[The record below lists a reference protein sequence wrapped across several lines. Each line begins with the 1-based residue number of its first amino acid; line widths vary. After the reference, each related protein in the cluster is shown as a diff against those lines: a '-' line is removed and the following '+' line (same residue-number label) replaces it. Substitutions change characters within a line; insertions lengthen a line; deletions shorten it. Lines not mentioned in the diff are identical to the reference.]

1 MHKPP
6 GGDPVMSNLTKLNP
20 LLEFVG
26 GVAVLIGLVFVGLE
40 LRQNTEAVQAATL
53 QSLTEQ
59 SQDYLL
65 LLAEDGEINAIWR
78 KGVADLS
85 KLDAGE
91 ASRFNFLYRAQWI
104 RFQNAYLQW
113 RRGTL
118 DDNDWAF
125 YAGIICRKGGDKG
138 SPSARGATWPDH
150 RGALTTDFVA
160 FVEACWTDGA
170 RGQ

>member
-1 MHKPP
+1 MSE
-6 GGDPVMSNLTKLNP
+6 SNLARLNP
-20 LLEFVG
+20 LLEFFG
-26 GVAVLIGLVFVGLE
+26 GIAVLMGLVFVGLE

-53 QSLTEQ
+53 QSITEQ
-59 SQDYLL
+59 SQEYLL
-65 LLAEDGEINAIWR
+65 LLASDEEINAIWR
-78 KGVADLS
+78 RGVANLS
-85 KLDAGE
+85 QLDEGE

-125 YAGIICRKGGDKG
+125 YEGIICRKGGDAG

-150 RGALTTDFVA
+150 KSALTRDFVE
-160 FVEACWTDGA
+160 FVEICWAG
-170 RGQ
+170 

>member
-1 MHKPP
+1 
-6 GGDPVMSNLTKLNP
+6 MSEANLTKLNP
-20 LLEFVG
+20 LLEFFG
-26 GVAVLIGLVFVGLE
+26 GIAVLVGLIFVGLE
-40 LRQNTEAVQAATL
+40 LRQNTEAVQADTL
-53 QSLTEQ
+53 QSITEQ

-65 LLAEDGEINAIWR
+65 LLASDGEINAIWR
-78 KGVADLS
+78 QGVADLS
-85 KLDAGE
+85 ELDEGE

-125 YAGIICRKGGDKG
+125 YAGIICRKGGDEG

-150 RGALTTDFVA
+150 KGALTKE
-160 FVEACWTDGA
+160 FVEFVETCWES
-170 RGQ
+170 

>member
-1 MHKPP
+1 
-6 GGDPVMSNLTKLNP
+6 MSKMNVAKMNP
-20 LLEFVG
+20 LLEFIG
-26 GVAVLIGLVFVGLE
+26 GIAVLIGLVFVALE
-40 LRQNTEAVQAATL
+40 LRHNTEAVRAETL

-65 LLAEDGEINAIWR
+65 LLASDGEVNAIWR
-78 KGVADLS
+78 QGIADLS
-85 KLDAGE
+85 KLDEGQ

-104 RFQNAYLQW
+104 RLQNAYLQW

-125 YAGIICRKGGDKG
+125 YAGIICRQEGDSG

-150 RGALTTDFVA
+150 KGALTKDFVA
-160 FVEACWTDGA
+160 FVETCWGI
-170 RGQ
+170 

>member
-1 MHKPP
+1 MR
-6 GGDPVMSNLTKLNP
+6 DSRLAQMNP

-26 GVAVLIGLVFVGLE
+26 GVAVLVGLVFVGLE

-53 QSLTEQ
+53 QSITEQ

-65 LLAEDGEINAIWR
+65 LLAENGELNAIWR
-78 KGVADLS
+78 QGVSDLS
-85 KLDAGE
+85 KLDESE

-104 RFQNAYLQW
+104 RFQNAFLQW

-118 DDNDWAF
+118 DDDDWAF
-125 YAGIICRKGGDKG
+125 YEGIICRKEGDAG

-150 RGALTTDFVA
+150 RGALTSEFVA
-160 FVEACWTDGA
+160 FVESCWA
-170 RGQ
+170 R

>member
-1 MHKPP
+1 
-6 GGDPVMSNLTKLNP
+6 MSNSRLQKLNP

-26 GVAVLIGLVFVGLE
+26 GIAVLIGLVFVGLE

-53 QSLTEQ
+53 QSITEQ

-65 LLAEDGEINAIWR
+65 LLAADREVNEIWR
-78 KGVADLS
+78 RGVADLQQ
-85 KLDAGE
+85 LDESE

-104 RFQNAYLQW
+104 RFQNAFLQW

-118 DDNDWAF
+118 DDDDWAF
-125 YAGIICRKGGDKG
+125 YEGIICRKEGDAG

-150 RGALTTDFVA
+150 RGALTSEFVA
-160 FVEACWTDGA
+160 FVENCWSK
-170 RGQ
+170 

>member
-1 MHKPP
+1 
-6 GGDPVMSNLTKLNP
+6 MSENNLKNLNP
-20 LLEFVG
+20 LLEFFG
-26 GVAVLIGLVFVGLE
+26 GIAVLVGLIFVGLE
-40 LRQNTEAVQAATL
+40 LRQNTEAVQADTL
-53 QSLTEQ
+53 QSITEQ

-65 LLAEDGEINAIWR
+65 LLASDGEINAIWR
-78 KGVADLS
+78 QGVADLS
-85 KLDAGE
+85 KLDEGE

-125 YAGIICRKGGDKG
+125 YAGVICRKAGDDG

-150 RGALTTDFVA
+150 KGALTKDFVE
-160 FVEACWTDGA
+160 FVETCWA
-170 RGQ
+170 N

>member
-1 MHKPP
+1 
-6 GGDPVMSNLTKLNP
+6 MSEMKLARLSS

-26 GVAVLIGLVFVGLE
+26 GLAVLVGLIFVGLE

-65 LLAEDGEINAIWR
+65 LLASDGEVNAIWR
-78 KGVADLS
+78 QGVADLGE
-85 KLDAGE
+85 LDEGE
-91 ASRFNFLYRAQWI
+91 ASRFSFLYRAQWI

-118 DDNDWAF
+118 DDDDWAF
-125 YAGIICRKGGDKG
+125 YAGIICRKGGDEG
-138 SPSARGATWPDH
+138 SPSARGETWPDH
-150 RGALTTDFVA
+150 KGALTGGFVDY
-160 FVEACWTDGA
+160 VESCWA
-170 RGQ
+170 S

>member
-1 MHKPP
+1 MPR
-6 GGDPVMSNLTKLNP
+6 VTLERLNP
-20 LLEFVG
+20 LLELVG
-26 GVAVLIGLVFVGLE
+26 GIAVLVGLVFVGLE

-65 LLAEDGEINAIWR
+65 LLAADSEINDIWR
-78 KGVADLS
+78 RGVANPAALEES
-85 KLDAGE
+85 E

-104 RFQNAYLQW
+104 RLQNAYLQW

-125 YAGIICRKGGDKG
+125 YAGIICRKTGDDG
-138 SPSARGATWPDH
+138 SPSARGSTWPDH
-150 RGALTTDFVA
+150 RGALTADFVD
-160 FVEACWTDGA
+160 FVETCWA
-170 RGQ
+170 Q